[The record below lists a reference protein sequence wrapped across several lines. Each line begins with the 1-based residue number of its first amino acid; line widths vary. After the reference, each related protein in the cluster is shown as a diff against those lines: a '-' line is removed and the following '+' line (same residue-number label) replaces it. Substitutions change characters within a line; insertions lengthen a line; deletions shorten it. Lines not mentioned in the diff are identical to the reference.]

1 LAAYT
6 PPLRDMDFLL
16 HDVLR
21 VQEQPVPGYAEL
33 DRATTSAVL
42 EEVGRISAEILAP
55 LNATGDREGCRLEN
69 GVVRTPTGFR
79 DAFALLRDGGWTGID
94 CAPEYG
100 GLGLPFVIHAAAGE
114 FQSAANMAFGMY
126 AGLTHG
132 AYSAIHT
139 HGTEAQKA
147 RWLPNLVACR
157 WTGTMNLTEPQAGT
171 DLALLR
177 AKAVPDGTMA
187 DGGYRITGQKIF
199 ISAGDHDMAENV
211 VHLVLARLPDAP
223 PGVKGISLF
232 IVPKL
237 LVNADGS
244 LGERNAVSVGKI
256 EEKMGIHGN
265 ATCVMN
271 YDGAAAELLGEPH
284 QGLRAMFTMMNEAR
298 AQVGMQGLAQAA
310 GAYQL
315 AAAYARDRLQGRA
328 VTGPA
333 NLAGPADP
341 IIVHPDVRRL
351 LLDQK
356 AFVEG
361 GRAFVLWAATLID
374 AHAGGDADAGGLV
387 SLLIPVVKGFLTDK
401 GFESCVAA
409 QQVFGGHGY
418 VEETGI
424 AQFVRDSRIA
434 MIYEGANGIQA
445 LDLVGRK
452 LGAENGKPIMAFFAL
467 VRGFL
472 KENEADERLRAD
484 FLDPLKAA
492 SKDLQ
497 AAAEFFLA
505 NLRDPN
511 AALAGSTDFL
521 HLFGHVCLGL
531 MWARMA
537 KASLAALDQ
546 GEEGDFH
553 RAKLATG
560 RYFMSRVLPA
570 TGLHL
575 ARIRSGAAPVME
587 LAAEAF

>member
-1 LAAYT
+1 MAAYT
-6 PPLRDMDFLL
+6 PPLRDMDFVL

-21 VQEQPVPGYAEL
+21 VQDQPVPGYADL
-33 DRATTSAVL
+33 DRATTAAVL
-42 EEVGRISAEILAP
+42 EEVGRISADVLAP

-79 DAFALLRDGGWTGID
+79 EAFALLRDGGWTGID
-94 CAPEYG
+94 CAPDYG

-139 HGTEAQKA
+139 HGTDAQKA
-147 RWLPNLVACR
+147 KWLPSLVACR

-177 AKAVPDGTMA
+177 TRAEPDG
-187 DGGYRITGQKIF
+187 DGYRITGQKIF

-237 LVNADGS
+237 LVNDDGS
-244 LGERNAVSVGKI
+244 LGPRNAVSVGKV

-271 YDGAAAELLGEPH
+271 YDGAAGELLGEPH
-284 QGLRAMFTMMNEAR
+284 QGLKAMFTMMNEAR

-315 AAAYARDRLQGRA
+315 AAAYARERLQGHA
-328 VTGPA
+328 ATGPA
-333 NLAGPADP
+333 TPGSPADP

-361 GRAFVLWAATLID
+361 ARAFVLWAATLID
-374 AHAGGDADAGGLV
+374 AHAAGDADAGGLV
-387 SLLIPVVKGFLTDK
+387 SLLTPVVKGFLTDK

-418 VEETGI
+418 IEETGI
-424 AQFVRDSRIA
+424 SQFVRDSRIA

-452 LGAENGKPIMAFFAL
+452 LGSDNGRNIMAFFTL
-467 VRGFL
+467 VRAFL
-472 KENEADERLRAD
+472 KENEADERLKAD

-505 NLRDPN
+505 NIRDPN

-521 HLFGHVCLGL
+521 HLFGHVCLAL

-537 KASLAALDQ
+537 KAALDAPQ
-546 GEEGDFH
+546 DDFH

-560 RYFMSRVLPA
+560 RYFMSRMLPA

-575 ARIRSGAAPVME
+575 ARIRTGAAPVME

>member
-211 VHLVLARLPDAP
+211 VHLVLARLP
-223 PGVKGISLF
+223 
-232 IVPKL
+232 
-237 LVNADGS
+237 
-244 LGERNAVSVGKI
+244 
-256 EEKMGIHGN
+256 
-265 ATCVMN
+265 
-271 YDGAAAELLGEPH
+271 
-284 QGLRAMFTMMNEAR
+284 
-298 AQVGMQGLAQAA
+298 
-310 GAYQL
+310 
-315 AAAYARDRLQGRA
+315 
-328 VTGPA
+328 
-333 NLAGPADP
+333 
-341 IIVHPDVRRL
+341 
-351 LLDQK
+351 
-356 AFVEG
+356 
-361 GRAFVLWAATLID
+361 
-374 AHAGGDADAGGLV
+374 
-387 SLLIPVVKGFLTDK
+387 
-401 GFESCVAA
+401 
-409 QQVFGGHGY
+409 
-418 VEETGI
+418 
-424 AQFVRDSRIA
+424 
-434 MIYEGANGIQA
+434 
-445 LDLVGRK
+445 
-452 LGAENGKPIMAFFAL
+452 
-467 VRGFL
+467 
-472 KENEADERLRAD
+472 
-484 FLDPLKAA
+484 
-492 SKDLQ
+492 
-497 AAAEFFLA
+497 
-505 NLRDPN
+505 
-511 AALAGSTDFL
+511 
-521 HLFGHVCLGL
+521 
-531 MWARMA
+531 
-537 KASLAALDQ
+537 
-546 GEEGDFH
+546 
-553 RAKLATG
+553 
-560 RYFMSRVLPA
+560 
-570 TGLHL
+570 
-575 ARIRSGAAPVME
+575 AAPS
-587 LAAEAF
+587 